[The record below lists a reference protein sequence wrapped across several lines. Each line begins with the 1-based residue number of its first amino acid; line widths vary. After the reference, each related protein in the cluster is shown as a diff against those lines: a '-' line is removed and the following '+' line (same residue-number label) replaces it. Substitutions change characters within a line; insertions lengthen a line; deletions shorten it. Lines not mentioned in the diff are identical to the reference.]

1 MKISIVTTLYYSA
14 SHIGEFHR
22 RIKETVKEIT
32 EDYEIIMVND
42 GSPDDSLKK
51 ALEILEK
58 DQKLKIIDLSRNFGH
73 HRAIM
78 TGLSHASGDYIFLI
92 DCDLEEEPELL
103 KVFWN
108 ELTACEG
115 TDVVFGVQERRKGS
129 LFEKITGNLYY
140 KIFNL
145 LSDIEIPSNLITCRI
160 MTGRYVKALLEYKEQ
175 ELFLGGVFASAGF
188 RQKALKVNK
197 ASRGVSTYTLRKK
210 VALAINS
217 ITSFS
222 SKPLVYIFYLG
233 FFTTLISFLTFAGLI
248 FKKIYYG
255 VDIMGWTSTMI
266 SLWLIGGLII
276 FSLGVIGIY
285 LSRMFNEIKHRPYT
299 IIKDI
304 YEK

>member
-1 MKISIVTTLYYSA
+1 
-14 SHIGEFHR
+14 
-22 RIKETVKEIT
+22 
-32 EDYEIIMVND
+32 MVND

-51 ALEILEK
+51 ALELLEK
-58 DQKLKIIDLSRNFGH
+58 DRKVKIIDLSRNFGH

-108 ELTACEG
+108 ELTGCEG
-115 TDVVFGVQERRKGS
+115 TDVVFGVQEKRKGS
-129 LFEKITGNLYY
+129 FFEKITGNLYY
-140 KIFNL
+140 KVFNL
-145 LSDIEIPSNLITCRI
+145 LSDIKIPSNLITCRI

-175 ELFLGGVFASAGF
+175 ELFLGGVFAAAGF

-233 FFTTLISFLTFAGLI
+233 FFTTMISFLTFAGLI

-276 FSLGVIGIY
+276 FSLGVMGIY
-285 LSRMFNEIKHRPYT
+285 LSRMFNEIKQRPYT

-304 YEK
+304 YEN